1 MTRPPPDLGIG
12 SNAQRQQLA
21 AATDGCPVLDFPG
34 ASTPYIDYQSID
46 VLLSLQQ
53 PRSGD
58 PSELTFYVLGQV
70 KELLFK
76 LVHTELVRVRGLLD
90 ADDVSGSVW
99 ALRRTRR
106 VVELLVGSW
115 DVLGTLAPTEFNAF
129 RDHLGQA
136 SGFQSYMYRM
146 VEYVLGNKVEALA
159 RPHRNVPHVNE
170 QVDRALREPGV
181 YDAAVALLAR
191 RGAAV
196 PPEVLDRDFSRP
208 VDPHPDVE
216 RAWADVYRGGGP
228 ADELFLLAEGLMD
241 VAEAVCRWRS
251 VHLLVVER
259 IIGTKPGTG
268 GTAGVSWLRRI
279 NEHRFFP
286 ELWTARRLL

>member
-1 MTRPPPDLGIG
+1 MTHTPPDLGTG
-12 SNAQRQQLA
+12 SNAQREELA
-21 AATDGCPVLDFPG
+21 AATRGDPVLDFPG
-34 ASTPYIDYQSID
+34 TSTPYIDYQSID
-46 VLLSLQQ
+46 VLLSLQH
-53 PRSGD
+53 PRSGE
-58 PSELTFYVLGQV
+58 PAELTFYVLGQV

-76 LVHTELVRVRGLLD
+76 LVYEELVRVRGLLD
-90 ADDVSGSVW
+90 ADDVPGAVW
-99 ALRRTRR
+99 ALRRVRR

-115 DVLGTLAPTEFNAF
+115 DVLGTLAPTEFNGF

-146 VEYVLGNKVEALA
+146 VEYVLGNKVGSLS
-159 RPHRNVPHVNE
+159 RPHRNVPHVRE
-170 QVDRALREPGV
+170 QVERALREPGV

-191 RGAAV
+191 RGARV
-196 PPEVLDRDFSRP
+196 PREVLERDFSQP
-208 VDPHPDVE
+208 EAHCPEVE
-216 RAWADVYRGGGP
+216 RAWAEVYRDGGP

-268 GTAGVSWLRRI
+268 GTTGVAWLRRI

-286 ELWTARRLL
+286 ELWTARGSL